1 MARQQSWQDVDPPAG
16 RLVVVSDNPVSRALV
31 DLAALVHRQVVHLAE
46 DEDGAAVSALRDL
59 GLTADDAVVLCDHDA
74 PDADQ
79 CLRDALGSPAG
90 YVAMLGSRGR
100 SATVLEQLRSERVDV
115 TRLHMPAGLAIGGR
129 RPGEMALS
137 ILAEVVA
144 TSYGKVGGPLRDEG
158 QPDQR

>member
-16 RLVVVSDNPVSRALV
+16 RLVVVSDNPVSQALV
-31 DLAALVHRQVVHLAE
+31 AMAALAHREVVHLVE
-46 DEDGAAVSALRDL
+46 DEDGAAVAALADL

-74 PDADQ
+74 PDADG
-79 CLRDALGSPAG
+79 CLRSALASPAG

-100 SATVLEQLRSERVDV
+100 SAAVLSQLREEGVDV
-115 TRLHMPAGLAIGGR
+115 STLHMPAGLATGGK

-144 TSYGKVGGPLRDEG
+144 TSYGASGGPLRDT
-158 QPDQR
+158 